1 MTALVNLVNQHGV
14 GMLNTIAPSIKLQI
28 HAVRNT
34 ALRGVRGILHLLGA
48 EITSYEPNQE
58 VTKLKGMFGG
68 LVDLATRAKAKAQS
82 DETKFL
88 LFAQEHLHVSQSQI
102 LQDLFVLYE
111 LQGKRNGY
119 FVEFGATNG
128 VDSNN
133 SFVLEKHYGWSGILA
148 EPGKVWHAQ
157 LRANRKSVID
167 TRCVWNE
174 TGRRLEFNEVQEPE
188 LSTINTYSHTDR
200 YRESRARGSK
210 YEVETVSL
218 NELLRTHGAPKQID
232 YLSIDTEGSEYDI
245 LSKFDFDKYDIQVIT
260 CEHNYTEARGKIF
273 ELLSAKGYLRKFEL
287 FSQVDDWYVRST

>member
-1 MTALVNLVNQHGV
+1 M
-14 GMLNTIAPSIKLQI
+14 
-28 HAVRNT
+28 
-34 ALRGVRGILHLLGA
+34 LHLLGA

-58 VTKLKGMFGG
+58 VIKLKGMFGG
-68 LVDLATRAKAKAQS
+68 LVELATRAKITTQS

-128 VDSNN
+128 IDCSN

-157 LRANRKSVID
+157 LRANRKNAID

-174 TGRRLEFNEVQEPE
+174 TGHRLEFNEVHEPE

-210 YEVETVSL
+210 YEVETVTL
-218 NELLRTHGAPKQID
+218 NELLRAHGAPSHID

-245 LSKFDFDKYDIQVIT
+245 LSNFDFVKYDIRVIT
-260 CEHNYTEARGKIF
+260 CEHNYTEAREKIF
-273 ELLSAKGYLRKFEL
+273 KLLSAKGYVRKFEL
-287 FSQVDDWYVRST
+287 FSQVDDWYVRSR